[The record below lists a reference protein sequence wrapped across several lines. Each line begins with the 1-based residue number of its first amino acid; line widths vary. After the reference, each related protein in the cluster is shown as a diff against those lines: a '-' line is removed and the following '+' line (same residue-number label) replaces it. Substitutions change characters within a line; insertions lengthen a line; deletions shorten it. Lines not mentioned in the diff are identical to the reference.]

1 MKCPYCDQEMRPGVL
16 NGDGRSAVRWKEG
29 SKKTPFWDRLAG
41 IGKVKGVKY
50 KLVSFNMDAWY
61 CKGCRK
67 IIMDAEVEE

>member
-29 SKKTPFWDRLAG
+29 SKKTPFFDMLAG

-50 KLVSFNMDAWY
+50 KMVSFHIDAWY
-61 CKGCRK
+61 CKDCRK